1 MSTPTYTPYEM
12 LEKLVSFDTTSRNSN
27 LQLIEFV
34 SDYLSKH
41 AVKSHIFQ
49 DATKKKAN
57 LVARIGPEVDG
68 GIMLSAHTDVVP
80 VDGQNWDT
88 DPFAIS
94 ESNQRI
100 YGRGTADMKSFPA
113 IFLALLPKFLRAPL
127 KFPVYLALS
136 YDEEI
141 GCLGAPHLIRALKT
155 LRLKPKLVI
164 IGEPTEMKVI
174 NRHKSVFRYRTTV
187 TGIESHSAHPDK
199 GVNAIFF
206 ASDIIHFLHQQA
218 QTLSSTV
225 IRGAVFDPPY
235 CTLHIGTIAG
245 GTASNIVP
253 KSCSFDWEVRSLPDT
268 DIKTLILDP
277 LKQFIS
283 RDVNPLMHSFSKS
296 PKVSTES
303 LVEVPGLQP
312 QSNKQLENLLGEL
325 TGSNSDPEAISFGTE
340 GGLFQKENFA
350 TLICGPGSI
359 LQAHKPNEY
368 IELSQLK
375 ACEQFMERLLV
386 HLT

>member
-1 MSTPTYTPYEM
+1 MNTPTYTPYKM
-12 LEKLVSFDTTSRNSN
+12 LQKLVSFDTTSRNSN

-41 AVKSHIFQ
+41 AVKSHVFH
-49 DATKKKAN
+49 DPTKKKAN
-57 LVARIGPEVDG
+57 LVATIGPELDG
-68 GIMLSAHTDVVP
+68 GIMLSSHTDVVP

-88 DPFAIS
+88 DPFAITK
-94 ESNQRI
+94 SNRRI

-113 IFLALLPKFLRAPL
+113 IFLALLPKFLSAPL
-127 KFPVYLALS
+127 KLPVHLALS
-136 YDEEI
+136 YDEEV
-141 GCLGAPHLIRALKT
+141 GCLGAPHLIKALKA

-187 TGIESHSAHPDK
+187 SGIESHSAHPDK

-206 ASDIIHFLHQQA
+206 ASDVIHFLHQLA
-218 QTLSSTV
+218 QKLSSSVTS
-225 IRGAVFDPPY
+225 GATFDPPY
-235 CTLHIGTIAG
+235 STLHIGTITG

-253 KSCSFDWEVRSLPDT
+253 KSCSFDWEVRLLPGS
-268 DIKTLILDP
+268 DIRTLVLEPLEMFIATRIDP
-277 LKQFIS
+277 LM
-283 RDVNPLMHSFSKS
+283 RTFSIY
-296 PKVSTES
+296 PEVSTEN
-303 LVEVPGLQP
+303 LVEVPGLKP
-312 QSNKQLENLLGEL
+312 QSNKQLEDLLGEL
-325 TGSNSDPEAISFGTE
+325 TGSNSEPGSISFGTE
-340 GGLFQKENFA
+340 GGLFQRENFS
-350 TLICGPGSI
+350 TLVCGPGNI

-368 IELSQLK
+368 IELSQLN